1 MFSFRRTLK
10 RTLAPARLA
19 LAPAMLMIAAGF
31 TGAVHA
37 ADADPTMNQVY
48 DAASSGHLAEAQQMM
63 NQVLRDHPQSAKAHY
78 VAAEIDARARSF
90 AAARQEL
97 STAETLAPGL
107 PFAPAGAVAALRS
120 ELSQSGPRYAVVP
133 GAPARPAFPWVPVLL
148 IGGGILIAWTYL
160 RRRAQQAMLQSPY
173 AHGPGYPGGYPAPG
187 YPGGVPMGGAPM
199 GGPVAFPG
207 VAGGGSGIVGGLA
220 SGLAVGAGLAAG
232 EELIHHVFDGDRAAG
247 GVVPEQRE
255 YVEPPVDPNANMG
268 GNDFGLSN
276 SSSWDDNSGGSG
288 GGSWDDGGGSGGGGG
303 DWT

>member
-1 MFSFRRTLK
+1 MFSFRRTL
-10 RTLAPARLA
+10 APALLA
-19 LAPAMLMIAAGF
+19 LAPAMLMIAAGIS
-31 TGAVHA
+31 GAAKA

-48 DAASSGHLAEAQQMM
+48 DAASSGRLAEAQQMM
-63 NQVLRDHPQSAKAHY
+63 NQVLRDHPESAKAHY
-78 VAAEIDARARSF
+78 VAAEIDARARNF

-97 STAETLAPGL
+97 TTAETLEPGL

-148 IGGGILIAWTYL
+148 IGGGILIAWSYL

-173 AHGPGYPGGYPAPG
+173 AGGHGYPGAYPGGYPAGG

-199 GGPVAFPG
+199 GGPVGFPG
-207 VAGGGSGIVGGLA
+207 VVGGGSGIVGGLA

-268 GNDFGLSN
+268 GNDFGVSN
-276 SSSWDDNSGGSG
+276 PTSWDDNSSG
-288 GGSWDDGGGSGGGGG
+288 GGGGWDDGGGSGGGGG